1 MGLAILPNSFPK
13 YLFSMDNAAMDA
25 NRKNV
30 VKMSAIL
37 PALFVAMVI
46 YKK

>member
-1 MGLAILPNSFPK
+1 
-13 YLFSMDNAAMDA
+13 MDNAAMDA

-46 YKK
+46 YKKNKI